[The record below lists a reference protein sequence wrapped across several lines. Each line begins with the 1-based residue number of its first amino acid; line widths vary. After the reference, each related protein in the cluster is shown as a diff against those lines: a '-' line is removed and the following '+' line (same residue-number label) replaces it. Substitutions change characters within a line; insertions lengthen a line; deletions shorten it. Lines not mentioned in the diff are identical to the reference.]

1 MSRPAL
7 RLVRRPAGPAR
18 LDGLPALL
26 ARVLAARGVAEPG
39 EVEHV
44 LQRLPDF
51 RALLDIDVA
60 SARLA
65 RAVTGDEPI
74 LVVGDFDADGA
85 TSTALALRGLRALGA
100 RRVDYL
106 VPNRFEFGY
115 GLTPEIVE
123 VAAQRRPALIVTVD
137 NGIASLAGVA
147 RARALGIDVIV
158 TDHHLPGEALPEAVA
173 IVNPNR
179 PGDPFPGKALAGV
192 GVLFY
197 VLIALR
203 QRLREDGWFDGAAR
217 REPNL
222 AQWLDL
228 VALGT
233 VADVVPLDHGNRILV
248 EQGLR
253 RIRAGRACPGILAL
267 LRAARR
273 EPARAVASD
282 LGFAVGPRLN
292 AAGRLE
298 DMSLGIECLLTDDP
312 GEARR
317 LAAELDALNQARRE
331 IEGDMQAQ
339 AEAAVRRLQLD
350 GEPRWGL
357 TLYRD
362 DWHQGV
368 VGLVASRL
376 RERTHRPVVAFA
388 RADDKTLKGSGR
400 SIPGLHLRDALAWVD
415 SHHPGLIERFGGHA
429 MAAGLSLPGDH
440 LGDFEQAFDAAV
452 RALLDPEALQPV
464 LYSDGELRPDD
475 FRLDTA
481 RALRDLAPWGQGFPE
496 PLFDGWFR
504 LLDQRV
510 LQERH
515 LRLQLAPRDAP
526 DRRLAAICFNAD
538 LTAWPAPG
546 ALVQLAYHLDVNWWR
561 DSESLQLR
569 VAHLLAVR
577 AG

>member
-44 LQRLPDF
+44 LRRLPDF

-173 IVNPNR
+173 IVNPNC

-203 QRLREDGWFDGAAR
+203 QRLREDGWFEGAAR

-267 LRAARR
+267 LRVARR

-312 GEARR
+312 GQARR

-475 FRLDTA
+475 FQLDTA

-526 DRRLAAICFNAD
+526 DRRLSAICFNAD
-538 LTAWPAPG
+538 LAAWPAPG

-569 VAHLLAVR
+569 VAHLLDTRPA
-577 AG
+577 

>member
-26 ARVLAARGVAEPG
+26 ARVLAARGVADPA

-267 LRAARR
+267 LRVARR

-569 VAHLLAVR
+569 VAHLLAVQ